1 MKKLEKYHTADTPY
15 DKLIQKVAWGE
26 LELELVGLLNDY
38 HKLMNQLIKTQEEGR
53 SLGDR
58 EREAYLKWVGLAR
71 GKKYDSRKIKNFGFT
86 QEELNI
92 GIKLDKSRDEVVYRL
107 LMKERTLENA
117 QEKLKNRI
125 VKTGGRIFLQAV
137 ESEDTSHL
145 RVLETFVELV
155 KRGETLSNR
164 GLFMFFLLVG
174 EAAEGKIKRE
184 TRFSISM
191 LARACKRDRK
201 TIRDW
206 CEHYNVTPTAGK
218 RGPRKKP

>member
-1 MKKLEKYHTADTPY
+1 MKQPKYLTAHTPY
-15 DKLIQKVAWGE
+15 DKLIQKVAWSE
-26 LELELVGLLNDY
+26 LEPELMGLLNDY
-38 HKLMNQLIKTQEEGR
+38 HKLMNQLIKTQKEGQ

-86 QEELNI
+86 PEELNV
-92 GIKLDKSRDEVVYRL
+92 GIKSDKSRDEMVYRQL
-107 LMKERTLENA
+107 LKERTLENA
-117 QEKLKNRI
+117 QEKIKDHL

-155 KRGETLSNR
+155 KRGETLSNQ
-164 GLFMFFLLVG
+164 GLFLFFLLVG
-174 EAAEGKIKRE
+174 EAAEGKLKRE

-191 LARACKRDRK
+191 LASACKRDRK

-206 CEHYNVTPTAGK
+206 CKHYEVTPTAQK